1 MADAMI
7 EGAERLVV
15 GDDGS
20 VGRSG
25 VRLTQALV
33 PILIGLAGPIL
44 VVGLMEPAALRHVK
58 LMALAVL
65 LPIMLVAIAL
75 YIYSVLVPG
84 EMTAAVVD
92 RRARALVLVNANAL
106 SSRSTPIPFRDIA
119 RLRFATA
126 YDDDGYASARGEVV
140 LRSGDVIEL
149 PLLTSEPAVEAL
161 RLALAGAGATV

>member
-1 MADAMI
+1 MAEAMT

-15 GDDGS
+15 GDDAS

-25 VRLTQALV
+25 VRFTQALV

-58 LMALAVL
+58 LMALVVL

-92 RRARALVLVNANAL
+92 REAGALVLVNANAL
-106 SSRSTPIPFRDIA
+106 SSRQTPIPFGEIA

-126 YDDDGYASARGEVV
+126 YDDDGYANARGEVV
-140 LRSGDVIEL
+140 LKSGDAIEL
-149 PLLTSEPAVEAL
+149 PLLTSEQAVEGL
-161 RLALAGAGATV
+161 RLALAGAGVRV